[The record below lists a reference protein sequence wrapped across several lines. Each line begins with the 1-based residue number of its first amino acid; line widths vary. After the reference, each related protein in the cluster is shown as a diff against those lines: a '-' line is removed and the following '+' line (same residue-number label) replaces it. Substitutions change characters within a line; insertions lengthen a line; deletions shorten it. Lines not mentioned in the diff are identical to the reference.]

1 MKILLTNDDGIYA
14 DGIQTLAKALAK
26 GDHEIVMVAP
36 DRERSASAHSITIN
50 DPLRAKEVEFKKIP
64 NIKSYK
70 IDGTPA
76 DCVKLGIEKFINF
89 EPDLI
94 ISGINAG
101 GNLGYDVLYS
111 GTVSAA
117 IEAWMMGYN
126 SIAVSLVMDEL
137 RNFEMAANF
146 VADFLN
152 KLKLNLLPERML
164 LNINVPDIIEEN
176 LDGTYI
182 ADLGS
187 SNYVDTFEKRVDPM
201 GEDYYWLSGR
211 TKEEFSYN
219 TDIWAVNH
227 NKVALTPLKIDLTNV
242 SQKEV
247 IQKILKS

>member
-14 DGIQTLAKALAK
+14 EGIQTLAEVLAEENHK
-26 GDHEIVMVAP
+26 IVMVAP
-36 DRERSASAHSITIN
+36 DRERSASGHSITIK
-50 DPLRAKEVEFKKIP
+50 DPLRANKVDFKKLPEIQ
-64 NIKSYK
+64 SYK
-70 IDGTPA
+70 VDGTPA
-76 DCVKLGIEKFINF
+76 DCVKLGIEKFVDF

-94 ISGINAG
+94 ISGINNG

-126 SIAVSLVMDEL
+126 SIAVSLAVNKE
-137 RNFEMAANF
+137 RNFTSAANF
-146 VADFLN
+146 VASFLK
-152 KLKLNLLPERML
+152 KLKLSLLPERML
-164 LNINVPDIIEEN
+164 LNINVPDLPEDE
-176 LDGTYI
+176 LEGPYI
-182 ADLGS
+182 ADLGT

-201 GEDYYWLSGR
+201 GQNYYWLSGK

-227 NKVALTPLKIDLTNV
+227 KKIALTPLKIELTNV

>member
-14 DGIQTLAKALAK
+14 EGIQTLAKVLNK
-26 GDHEIVMVAP
+26 RDHKIVMVAP

-50 DPLRAKEVEFKKIP
+50 DPLRAKEVEFENLP
-64 NIKSYK
+64 NMKSFK
-70 IDGTPA
+70 VDGTPA
-76 DCVKLGIEKFINF
+76 DCVKLGIEKFIDF

-94 ISGINAG
+94 ISGINNG

-126 SIAVSLVMDEL
+126 SIAVSLVVDQL
-137 RNFEMAANF
+137 KNFDLAATF
-146 VADFLN
+146 IDDFLD
-152 KLKLNLLPERML
+152 KIELELLPERML
-164 LNINVPDIIEEN
+164 LNVNVPDIIDDE
-176 LDGTYI
+176 LDGPYI

-201 GEDYYWLSGR
+201 GENYYWLSGR
-211 TKEEFSYN
+211 INDEFSYN
-219 TDIWAVNH
+219 TDIWAINH
-227 NKVALTPLKIDLTNV
+227 NKVALTPLKIELTNV